1 MATTDRQHYALQTI
15 FSFFLGL
22 MVLAFI
28 GVGVNTF
35 YPSPA
40 TQQAKAQQSIDRQI
54 EAINVAAQNKS
65 LDATQQAQI
74 KKLQDERNSL
84 QDVIDSDMK
93 TWARNTSIILIIF
106 ATLVMGVSL
115 LLSAQLL
122 VLSNGLLLG
131 GLFTM
136 LYGTGWVI
144 FSGNSTARFFVIA
157 FALVVAIVLG
167 YLKFVRGRAEKTATA
182 EVEPRAREAVT
193 DGGLE
198 ARVAALE
205 ARAAAAAAALSG
217 TEPTAHEGCR
227 LADCGV
233 ELESGIAQEAGRRER
248 TRWTWLSRR
257 ACAPRFQFLRSS
269 VNSTESLSTSS
280 SAQSSRPPKM
290 RAAV

>member
-40 TQQAKAQQSIDRQI
+40 TQQEKAQQNIDRQI
-54 EAINVAAQNKS
+54 ETINVATQNKS

-84 QDVIDSDMK
+84 QDVIESDMK
-93 TWARNTSIILIIF
+93 TWARNTSIILVIF

-144 FSGNSTARFFVIA
+144 FSGNSTARFVVIA
-157 FALVVAIVLG
+157 FALVVAIALG
-167 YLKFVRGRAEKTATA
+167 YLKFVRGRAEKAA
-182 EVEPRAREAVT
+182 APGA
-193 DGGLE
+193 GGAALAPADSAIVGSLE
-198 ARVAALE
+198 QRVAALE
-205 ARAAAAAAALSG
+205 SRATAAAAPLGG
-217 TEPTAHEGCR
+217 TEPSEKG
-227 LADCGV
+227 
-233 ELESGIAQEAGRRER
+233 
-248 TRWTWLSRR
+248 
-257 ACAPRFQFLRSS
+257 
-269 VNSTESLSTSS
+269 
-280 SAQSSRPPKM
+280 
-290 RAAV
+290 